1 MSSLSPTLRARIDTL
16 LAQHRVVLFMKGTP
30 DAPQCGFSARAVAAL
45 APLAIDYASVDVLAD
60 PEIREGI
67 KAYGDWPTIP
77 QLYIDGDLVGGSDIV
92 EQMANAG
99 QLHEALGLP
108 PPDRTPPRIAIMPAA
123 HAMLREALANA
134 GDGYALQVAIDGH
147 YNAKLQ
153 LAPVDPQAIA
163 CEVDGLRVQV
173 DLASAR
179 RADGLS
185 IDWVDDARGRG
196 LIIDNPNAPPK
207 VRALSPLEA
216 AGKIA
221 AGALTLVDVRPP
233 EERAFAKVKT
243 PFETLDDDGL
253 ARLEALPKDTPLA
266 FLCHHG
272 GRSGQAAEH
281 FRQQG
286 FTEVYNVVGG
296 IDAWAD
302 ADPAIG
308 KY

>member
-1 MSSLSPTLRARIDTL
+1 MSLDPTLRARIDTL
-16 LAQHRVVLFMKGTP
+16 LATNRVVLFMKGTP
-30 DAPQCGFSARAVAAL
+30 DAPQCGFSARAVSAL
-45 APLAIDYASVDVLAD
+45 APLGIDYATVDVLAD

-67 KAYGDWPTIP
+67 KVYGDWPTIP

-108 PPDRTPPRIAIMPAA
+108 PPDRTPPRVAITPAA
-123 HAMLREALANA
+123 QAMLREAIANA
-134 GDGYALQVAIDGH
+134 GEGYALQVAIDAR

-153 LAPVDPQAIA
+153 LAPVDAQAIA
-163 CEVDGLRVQV
+163 SETDGLRVQF

-207 VRALSPLEA
+207 VRALSPVEA

-233 EERAFAKVKT
+233 EERAFAKVKAS
-243 PFETLDDDGL
+243 FETLDDDGL
-253 ARLEALPKDTPLA
+253 ARLEALPQDTPLA

-272 GRSGQAAEH
+272 GRSAQAAEH
-281 FRQQG
+281 FRQRG

>member
-1 MSSLSPTLRARIDTL
+1 
-16 LAQHRVVLFMKGTP
+16 
-30 DAPQCGFSARAVAAL
+30 
-45 APLAIDYASVDVLAD
+45 VLAD

-67 KAYGDWPTIP
+67 KVYGDWPTIP

-99 QLHEALGLP
+99 QLHEALGLA
-108 PPDRTPPRIAIMPAA
+108 PPDRTPPRIAITPAA
-123 HAMLREALANA
+123 QAMLREAIANA
-134 GDGYALQVAIDGH
+134 GDGYALQVGIDAR

-153 LAPVDPQAIA
+153 LAPVDAQAIA
-163 CEVDGLRVQV
+163 SEADGLRVQF

-207 VRALSPLEA
+207 VRALSPVEA

-221 AGALTLVDVRPP
+221 AGALTLVDVRPS

-243 PFETLDDDGL
+243 PFETLDNDGL
-253 ARLEALPKDTPLA
+253 ARLEGLPKDTPLA

-272 GRSGQAAEH
+272 GRSAQAAEH
-281 FRQQG
+281 FRERG

>member
-1 MSSLSPTLRARIDTL
+1 MSLSPTLRARIDTL

-30 DAPQCGFSARAVAAL
+30 DAPQCGFSARAVSAL
-45 APLAIDYASVDVLAD
+45 APLGIDYATVDVLAD

-108 PPDRTPPRIAIMPAA
+108 PPDRTPPRIAVTPSAL
-123 HAMLREALANA
+123 AMLRESLANA
-134 GDGYALQVAIDGH
+134 GEGYALQVGIDAR

-153 LAPVDPQAIA
+153 LAPVDAQAIA
-163 CEVDGLRVQV
+163 SDVDGLRVQF

-179 RADGLS
+179 RAEGLS

-207 VRALSPLEA
+207 VRAISPVEA
-216 AGKIA
+216 AGKLA
-221 AGALTLVDVRPP
+221 AGALTLVDVRPS
-233 EERAFAKVKT
+233 EERAFAKVKAS
-243 PFETLDDDGL
+243 FETFDGEGV

-272 GRSGQAAEH
+272 GRSAQAAEH
-281 FRQQG
+281 FRQRG
-286 FTEVYNVVGG
+286 FTEVYNIVGG

-302 ADPAIG
+302 IDASLA

>member
-1 MSSLSPTLRARIDTL
+1 MCHRRRRPRDLPPTGRRRHNTGMTAPPLPCAPIAPSPCAHRHRTRSMPLDPDLRQRITGL
-16 LAQHRVVLFMKGTP
+16 LDADRVVLFMKGEP
-30 DAPQCGFSARAVAAL
+30 RAPQCGFSARAVGAL
-45 APLAIDYASVDVLAD
+45 SGLGIDYASVDVLAD

-108 PPDRTPPRIAIMPAA
+108 PPDRTPPRITIAPAA
-123 HAMLREALANA
+123 QAMLREALANA
-134 GDGYALQVAIDGH
+134 GDGYALQIAIDAR

-153 LAPVDPQAIA
+153 LAPVDAQAIA
-163 CEVDGLRVQV
+163 TDVEGLRVQV

-179 RADGLS
+179 RADGLR

-196 LIIDNPNAPPK
+196 LVIDNPNAPPK
-207 VRALSPLEA
+207 VRELSPVEA

-233 EERAFAKVKT
+233 AERAFAQVKT
-243 PFETLDDDGL
+243 RFETLD
-253 ARLEALPKDTPLA
+253 
-266 FLCHHG
+266 
-272 GRSGQAAEH
+272 
-281 FRQQG
+281 
-286 FTEVYNVVGG
+286 
-296 IDAWAD
+296 
-302 ADPAIG
+302 
-308 KY
+308 

>member
-1 MSSLSPTLRARIDTL
+1 MSLDPTLRARIDTL
-16 LAQHRVVLFMKGTP
+16 LATHRVVLFMKGTP
-30 DAPQCGFSARAVAAL
+30 DAPQCGFSSRAVAAL
-45 APLAIDYASVDVLAD
+45 APLGIDYASVDVLAD

-67 KAYGDWPTIP
+67 KVYGDWPTIP

-108 PPDRTPPRIAIMPAA
+108 APDRTPPRIAITPAA
-123 HAMLREALANA
+123 QAMLREAIANA
-134 GDGYALQVAIDGH
+134 GDGYALQVSVDAR

-163 CEVDGLRVQV
+163 SEADGLRVQF

-179 RADGLS
+179 RAEGLS

-207 VRALSPLEA
+207 VRALSPVEA
-216 AGKIA
+216 AGKLA
-221 AGALTLVDVRPP
+221 AGALTLVDVRPA
-233 EERAFAKVKT
+233 EERAFAKVKAA
-243 PFETLDDDGL
+243 FETFDDDGL

-272 GRSGQAAEH
+272 GRSAQAAEH
-281 FRQQG
+281 FRQRG